1 MEPFDADEIYGRR
14 HPDDDFPPKNFCFT
28 IATWFDQHL
37 MLDAELGD
45 ITHYDPN
52 GWDHGAGW
60 KGAAADRLP
69 VLAVLLGLIAE
80 SSEALDSADDAVRV
94 AAATDLRTRM
104 IEVDV
109 LVDDSVIWDRIFGCF
124 D

>member
-1 MEPFDADEIYGRR
+1 M
-14 HPDDDFPPKNFCFT
+14 
-28 IATWFDQHL
+28 
-37 MLDAELGD
+37 
-45 ITHYDPN
+45 
-52 GWDHGAGW
+52 AGGTAGQ
-60 KGAAADRLP
+60 GAAADSLP

-94 AAATDLRTRM
+94 AAATELRTRM
-104 IEVDV
+104 IEVDL